1 MTLTYQ
7 DLCKEDSNN
16 SINND
21 SQDSFC
27 LEGLNKI
34 GIGERKLNKAPIN
47 TELKSE
53 TYESC
58 KSRNP
63 KSEFNTESKKSF
75 FRNHLTPL

>member
-1 MTLTYQ
+1 MSGMTLTYQ

-53 TYESC
+53 T
-58 KSRNP
+58 
-63 KSEFNTESKKSF
+63 
-75 FRNHLTPL
+75 

>member
-1 MTLTYQ
+1 MAINHFENREVDKPLSTKISGMTLTYQ

-34 GIGERKLNKAPIN
+34 GIGERKLNKAPLN
-47 TELKSE
+47 TELKS
-53 TYESC
+53 
-58 KSRNP
+58 
-63 KSEFNTESKKSF
+63 
-75 FRNHLTPL
+75 